1 MTLLIVKDIDP
12 FTALP
17 ENKRSVMLGRAI
29 FGLCVSL
36 LINWSLELIPFS
48 VLVILFQT
56 NPFWTSILSF
66 FVNAEPIFAIE
77 LVGMI
82 ICFFCVVIIVKG
94 G

>member
-12 FTALP
+12 FRALP

-48 VLVILFQT
+48 LAIFINCHRLEERQSWAIRTATQHLET
-56 NPFWTSILSF
+56 NMFKI
-66 FVNAEPIFAIE
+66 
-77 LVGMI
+77 
-82 ICFFCVVIIVKG
+82 
-94 G
+94 